1 MVLLVVDVQEGIT
14 DDRLYAFSEFK
25 TNIKRL
31 IDEARKS
38 GVEVVYVRHDDGVGS
53 GFSKGDAA
61 FEISSEVTP
70 LEGEKIF
77 DKSVNSSLHKSTG
90 LLEYLNRKQVQ
101 TLIITGLQTDYCID
115 ATVKSAFE
123 HGFKVIV
130 PKGCNSTRANAYMDA
145 QTTYRF
151 FNDSMWPGRYAE
163 CPSLEETISLME
175 GEKA

>member
-38 GVEVVYVRHDDGVGS
+38 GVEVVYVRHDDGAGS

-90 LLEYLNRKQVQ
+90 LLEYLNKKQVQ
-101 TLIITGLQTDYCID
+101 TL
-115 ATVKSAFE
+115 
-123 HGFKVIV
+123 IV
-130 PKGCNSTRANAYMDA
+130 PKGCNSTRANPYMDA

-163 CPSLEETISLME
+163 CPSLDETVSLIR
-175 GEKA
+175 G